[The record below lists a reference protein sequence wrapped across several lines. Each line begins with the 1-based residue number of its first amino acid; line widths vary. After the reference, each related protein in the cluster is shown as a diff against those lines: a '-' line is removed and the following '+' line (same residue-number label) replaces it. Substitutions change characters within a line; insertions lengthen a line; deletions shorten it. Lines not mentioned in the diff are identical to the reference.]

1 MMNRVVAALLACSS
15 LSNGAIAARPEVGP
29 DPNNETQV
37 LGKRVSGFR
46 VQGLPLV
53 DALIQLGMATGQPM
67 GIEYVDLESLEKP
80 TSFSLDHGTLGEGLR
95 LILAGRKS
103 YTWRV
108 ENAVL
113 VVTNA
118 FVRMG
123 RANLLHRVLPAFS
136 IPRCTLQEASHELE
150 MDLTQQLH
158 PGMGIIGDYN
168 PGLKGLT
175 VGPLEMKDVTV
186 RQALDRLVE
195 AAGQAAWVVQVLP
208 RESDQAPSYGF
219 WRVVEYNDGATVGRV
234 GELILRVMY
243 PVGSPPSY
251 AKPGDKP

>member
-1 MMNRVVAALLACSS
+1 MNRVVAALLACSS

-118 FVRMG
+118 FVRRG

-158 PGMGIIGDYN
+158 PGMGIIGARRLSSARAPTGSSR
-168 PGLKGLT
+168 PGSLGGS
-175 VGPLEMKDVTV
+175 GPSPGIGPSAKL
-186 RQALDRLVE
+186 RILARCR
-195 AAGQAAWVVQVLP
+195 VQ
-208 RESDQAPSYGF
+208 
-219 WRVVEYNDGATVGRV
+219 
-234 GELILRVMY
+234 
-243 PVGSPPSY
+243 
-251 AKPGDKP
+251 

>member
-1 MMNRVVAALLACSS
+1 MNRVVAALLACSS

-67 GIEYVDLESLEKP
+67 GIEYVDLESLEK
-80 TSFSLDHGTLGEGLR
+80 LGEGLR

-118 FVRMG
+118 FVRRG

>member
-1 MMNRVVAALLACSS
+1 
-15 LSNGAIAARPEVGP
+15 
-29 DPNNETQV
+29 
-37 LGKRVSGFR
+37 
-46 VQGLPLV
+46 
-53 DALIQLGMATGQPM
+53 
-67 GIEYVDLESLEKP
+67 
-80 TSFSLDHGTLGEGLR
+80 
-95 LILAGRKS
+95 
-103 YTWRV
+103 
-108 ENAVL
+108 
-113 VVTNA
+113 
-118 FVRMG
+118 
-123 RANLLHRVLPAFS
+123 
-136 IPRCTLQEASHELE
+136 

-195 AAGQAAWVVQVLP
+195 AAGQAAWVVQVHP